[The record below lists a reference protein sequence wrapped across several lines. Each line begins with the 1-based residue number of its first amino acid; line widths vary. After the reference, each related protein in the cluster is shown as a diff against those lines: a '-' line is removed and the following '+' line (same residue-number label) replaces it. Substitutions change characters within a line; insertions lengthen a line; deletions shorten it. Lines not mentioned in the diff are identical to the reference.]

1 MSLIIISSL
10 APLSQKLTDSGDA
23 ESEWEPSTG
32 ADFLEWDPRMT
43 HVTAGKDGHTGPVP
57 DSALSSADGPQGSDI
72 LCPFRGPIQLAP
84 KKKTVTQWTCCVC
97 GHTGMSVNI
106 PACQYCSTSRC
117 AYCPVERVRV
127 KAVHLN
133 HG

>member
-1 MSLIIISSL
+1 MSNTS
-10 APLSQKLTDSGDA
+10 PLSQKLSNSADV
-23 ESEWEPSTG
+23 ELEWELVRSW
-32 ADFLEWDPRMT
+32 A
-43 HVTAGKDGHTGPVP
+43 TAGEDGPAGPVP
-57 DSALSSADGPQGSDI
+57 DSVLPNTDGPEGSDI
-72 LCPFRGPIQLAP
+72 FNLLQSPAQLAP

-127 KAVHLN
+127 KAVHLS
-133 HG
+133 HGGSEDPLDYRILVP